1 MPWVVN
7 WTIKERSAGIAHP
20 TFTPTA
26 GYIGG
31 YRGLGR
37 NESGSSLGFDMNFY

>member
-20 TFTPTA
+20 TFTQTA
-26 GYIGG
+26 GLGATGVWGG
-31 YRGLGR
+31 M
-37 NESGSSLGFDMNFY
+37 SLGHHWDLI